1 MSDYFS
7 FSVEDNE
14 FVIRER
20 TSAFEFGGKDKRG
33 YSAYD
38 KKTAWSAARS
48 QTLPVRVIKLDGSEQ
63 MIGIAFDPRSF
74 ERIAYSG
81 YVSHGVST
89 TDGYYAPLKFEQW
102 VKSFRDNPSQEM
114 ISNDA
119 PQYVKDSLPAY
130 VEALAAVTR

>member
-1 MSDYFS
+1 MSEHFS
-7 FSVEDNE
+7 FSVEENE

-20 TSAFEFGGKDKRG
+20 ENEFEFGGKDKRG
-33 YSAYD
+33 YSAYE

-63 MIGIAFDPRSF
+63 KIGVVFDPRSF

-102 VKSFRDNPSQEM
+102 VKSFRSSPVQEM
-114 ISNDA
+114 INSDA